1 MRCLASFALAAAV
14 AVSAACGGER
24 RAKAKGGTAVQSA
37 VVSFLFLER
46 EHARSIEL
54 WADSTRA
61 GPVLSVLGIRPS
73 VLASLRVP
81 ARTGATLHR
90 ITSDTMATI
99 FRDNPDG
106 WEAFFRRYP
115 ASSGLVEV
123 SPVTFD
129 GDSMATVT
137 VGRSC
142 GEHCAVAWRLVVA
155 RGADGTLPIRKIE
168 YLPVR

>member
-1 MRCLASFALAAAV
+1 MRCLASFALAAVV

-61 GPVLSVLGIRPS
+61 GPVLSVLGIRSS
-73 VLASLRVP
+73 VPDSLPVP
-81 ARTGATLHR
+81 TRTGASVHR
-90 ITSDTMATI
+90 ITADTMAAI
-99 FRDNPDG
+99 FRGNPDG

-115 ASSGLVEV
+115 ASSGLVEL
-123 SPVTFD
+123 SPVTFSAD
-129 GDSMATVT
+129 TLATVT

-142 GEHCAVAWRLVVA
+142 GEHCATAWRFVVS
-155 RGADGTLPIRKIE
+155 RNADGTWSIQKID
-168 YLPVR
+168 YVPVK